1 MEFSSAVAQAT
12 RRRLDARFGARV
24 EAWWERLP
32 EVMER
37 LAARWELIIGDPVG
51 RGNTSLVVRCQNASL
66 GPVILKLVPDETLA
80 GAEAAALR
88 SWEPSGHVPHVW
100 GHDGTAG
107 ALLLEAIPDETPLG
121 VSRSQV
127 RLSDVAELIC
137 SLHRSGSPVMVDG
150 VESLAERV
158 EFLYSFWTERHSRN
172 HEATHAIPAVRLD
185 RGRELARA
193 LAAGD
198 QVAPVLL
205 HGDLHPGNVLDGGV
219 NRGLVAIDPRPCV
232 GDPAFDA
239 VDWIFWLT
247 EDPRCWESRA
257 RDLAAA
263 LSIDHQRVLDWCSA
277 FAAMLA
283 AGKAARG
290 EPADHIDALLRLA
303 P

>member
-1 MEFSSAVAQAT
+1 MEFSSSVAEAT

-24 EAWWERLP
+24 EAWWARLP

-37 LAARWELIIGDPVG
+37 LAARWELIVGDPVG
-51 RGNTSLVVRCQNASL
+51 RGNTSLVVRCQNATL

-88 SWEPSGHVPHVW
+88 SWESSGHVPHVW
-100 GHDGTAG
+100 GYDGTAG
-107 ALLLEAIPDETPLG
+107 ALLLEAIPDEVPLG

-127 RLSDVAELIC
+127 RLSDVAELIG
-137 SLHRSGSPVMVDG
+137 SLHRSGSTVMADG

-158 EFLYSFWTERHSRN
+158 EFLYGFWAERHSRG
-172 HEATHAIPAVRLD
+172 HEVSHAVPVVRVD

-205 HGDLHPGNVLDGGV
+205 HGDLHPGNVLDGGA

-239 VDWIFWLT
+239 IDWVFWLT
-247 EDPRCWESRA
+247 DDRRCWESRA

-263 LSIDHQRVLDWCSA
+263 LRVDHQRVLGWCSA
-277 FAAMLA
+277 FAALLA
-283 AGKAARG
+283 AVKAARG
-290 EPADHIDALLRLA
+290 EPADLIDALLRLA

>member
-1 MEFSSAVAQAT
+1 MAT
-12 RRRLDARFGARV
+12 LL
-24 EAWWERLP
+24 EE
-32 EVMER
+32 
-37 LAARWELIIGDPVG
+37 
-51 RGNTSLVVRCQNASL
+51 GNTSLVVRCQNASL

-100 GHDGTAG
+100 CHDRTAG
-107 ALLLEAIPDETPLG
+107 ALLLEAIPDEIPLQM
-121 VSRSQV
+121 SRSQV
-127 RLSDVAELIC
+127 SLSDVAELIC
-137 SLHRSGSPVMVDG
+137 SLHRSGSPVMADG

-158 EFLYSFWTERHSRN
+158 EFLEHSFWAERHSRN
-172 HEATHAIPAVRLD
+172 HEVTHAIPVVRLD

-239 VDWIFWLT
+239 VDGVLANRRPAVLGIA
-247 EDPRCWESRA
+247 RA
-257 RDLAAA
+257 RLGSGAE
-263 LSIDHQRVLDWCSA
+263 R
-277 FAAMLA
+277 
-283 AGKAARG
+283 
-290 EPADHIDALLRLA
+290 
-303 P
+303 